1 MRAVKQ
7 LLWWLIAGSEGGLN
21 RGRIIDSLQERPCNA
36 NQLADKLAAALGDKK
51 KAVRIAKKARVL
63 LQKET
68 ETRKKI
74 LAIDLSVSEEVV
86 TSLFS
91 AGCDSVESIG
101 AASLDELE
109 RILGDKKLAVEV
121 STSAQELM

>member
-21 RGRIIDSLQERPCNA
+21 RGRIIDSLKERPCNA

-68 ETRKKI
+68 EVRKKI

-91 AGCDSVESIG
+91 AGYYNVESIR